1 MRCGPRSDRTT
12 TNYLGFDG
20 RILAGA
26 ILARTLWLQ
35 GYPDRAVERALL
47 TVEDAEVLNHPL
59 TLSIALRVPLGRR
72 PGARRGTHRS
82 SFLACRISFPWT
94 LSRARARLQRGAR
107 HSSRQ
112 RKQRC
117 RKPAILSRRASCR
130 PYELLTTPLNI
141 SFVQGLAATGRSA
154 EALSLIE
161 ETIQQVERGGDLCYM
176 AELLRVKGNLVL
188 AAPQAG
194 TDEEAELCFRRS
206 LDLSDRQ
213 GARAWELRSAI
224 DLAFLLA
231 ARGRHDAAQALL
243 QPIFARFG
251 EGLETAD
258 LQSAA
263 RLLATPNSMALAALR
278 AGKAVPAPRDRH
290 HREGGH

>member
-1 MRCGPRSDRTT
+1 M
-12 TNYLGFDG
+12 
-20 RILAGA
+20 
-26 ILARTLWLQ
+26 
-35 GYPDRAVERALL
+35 ERALL

-59 TLSIALRVPLGRR
+59 TLSIALVWAISVFLWVGDLARAEEHIDRLFSRAEFHSLGPYLALGR
-72 PGARRGTHRS
+72 GFKGELAIRRGNASSGVESLRS
-82 SFLACRISFPWT
+82 CLAE
-94 LSRARARLQRGAR
+94 LHAA
-107 HSSRQ
+107 
-112 RKQRC
+112 
-117 RKPAILSRRASCR
+117 

-161 ETIQQVERGGDLCYM
+161 ETIQQVETSGDLCYM

-206 LDLSDRQ
+206 LELSDRQ

-263 RLLATPNSMALAALR
+263 RLLATPN
-278 AGKAVPAPRDRH
+278 
-290 HREGGH
+290 